1 MDGLVWFDVMV
12 VCLSVGVTLLLG
24 NRTEEDFREKNR
36 QTDRQTTR
44 CMHAGLD
51 GHGSCSQGTEPLDLG
66 WWVCA
71 PGGFFST
78 LQYVQYNTMPTGME

>member
-24 NRTEEDFREKNR
+24 NG
-36 QTDRQTTR
+36 TDSRQTTR

-71 PGGFFST
+71 SGGFSFYFT
-78 LQYVQYNTMPTGME
+78 VCTIQYNANWDGLGG